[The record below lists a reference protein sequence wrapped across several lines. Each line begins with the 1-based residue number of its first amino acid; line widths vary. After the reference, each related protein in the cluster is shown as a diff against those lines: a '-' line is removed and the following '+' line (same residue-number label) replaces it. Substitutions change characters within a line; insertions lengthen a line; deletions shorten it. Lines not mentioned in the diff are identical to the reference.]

1 MELSRE
7 EVQRRLAEVGY
18 VANQRLAM
26 AITLMRTLERPLLL
40 EGEAGVDKTEVT
52 RVALTPKVG
61 VGLSLLRSPPW
72 HNASG

>member
-1 MELSRE
+1 ME
-7 EVQRRLAEVGY
+7 
-18 VANQRLAM
+18 VA
-26 AITLMRTLERPLLL
+26 LMRTLGRPLPL
-40 EGEAGVDKTEVT
+40 EGEAGVGKTEVT